1 MLWTVVLDKILESP
15 LDCKEF
21 QLVHP
26 KGNQSWIF
34 FGRTDAEAETPILW
48 PPDAKNWLICKDL
61 DAGNDWRREEKGT
74 TEDEMVGWH
83 HQLNGHDFDTPGFN
97 DGQGSLVCCSPWG
110 CIELDTIERLNWT
123 ESSWSQ
129 PSHSLP
135 KQIQRDS
142 RQSVLLLLQLRVLT
156 KELFEL
162 LINLFFL
169 NFTQLMIGK
178 IKTYIFCPT
187 SYFISYLRIAS
198 VADYQDSSI
207 FVGQNTPA
215 LHFDFFSFVSKPCL
229 LL

>member
-1 MLWTVVLDKILESP
+1 MK
-15 LDCKEF
+15 C
-21 QLVHP
+21 
-26 KGNQSWIF
+26 G
-34 FGRTDAEAETPILW
+34 
-48 PPDAKNWLICKDL
+48 LIRKDP

-83 HQLNGHDFDTPGFN
+83 HQLTGHDFDTPGFN

-123 ESSWSQ
+123 EWSWSQ
-129 PSHSLP
+129 PSRSLP